1 MTLHHRGTV
10 GVTIAGVMAA
20 LAFVPAQV
28 AGAAPRPTT
37 QAQAAAVT
45 PAPRKISIPVMA
57 SVDDAQQGIGTSS
70 SAVITDKPVLALGDN
85 GVTNSAGHLVSTLV
99 GLRFRAVPIP
109 QGSTIIG
116 AHLQLTAAAASVAPP
131 TATYV
136 VRGQASDNAAAFST
150 SSHDISDRA
159 LTAASVTWPTGA
171 WVLAG
176 NAGPEQSPPDLAAI
190 VKAIV
195 DRPGWRSGNAL
206 AFVISGTGRRDA
218 AAFDAGQGAAMLTV
232 QYQQNNTAPMVFA
245 GPDQTIQLPDKA
257 LLSAR
262 VIDDGLPDPPGVTT
276 VKWSQESGP
285 GKVTF
290 TDSNNAATSASFS
303 EGGKYVLKVTASDSV
318 LSSSDTLTVMAEQAP
333 VVDAGPDQT
342 VQLPATARLDGT
354 IVDDGF
360 PDSTQVEWSMVSGPS
375 GGAVVFSP
383 TDEAKTTATFTKAG
397 TYVLRLTGVNSGH
410 LSDTDDVTVTVT
422 PADLTIT
429 MTGRPANLE
438 AGGLVS
444 LHGTVTR
451 TANGAPVGDEKVTV
465 TAYTAPDFNATVVG
479 TVTTSA
485 DGTFQISD
493 RPMAITR
500 YVATNNGVSN
510 AVMVMVRPRLN
521 AHLTAIVIHR
531 GQRAQVRGTIA
542 PSADG
547 QPLLLQRWNGVRWV
561 TAAVTST
568 TGADRASFQMSVR
581 IRQAGHYRFRVM
593 APAFAGRTQALTPAM
608 KLVVRR

>member
-1 MTLHHRGTV
+1 M
-10 GVTIAGVMAA
+10 
-20 LAFVPAQV
+20 
-28 AGAAPRPTT
+28 
-37 QAQAAAVT
+37 
-45 PAPRKISIPVMA
+45 
-57 SVDDAQQGIGTSS
+57 
-70 SAVITDKPVLALGDN
+70 
-85 GVTNSAGHLVSTLV
+85 
-99 GLRFRAVPIP
+99 
-109 QGSTIIG
+109 
-116 AHLQLTAAAASVAPP
+116 
-131 TATYV
+131 
-136 VRGQASDNAAAFST
+136 
-150 SSHDISDRA
+150 
-159 LTAASVTWPTGA
+159 
-171 WVLAG
+171 
-176 NAGPEQSPPDLAAI
+176 
-190 VKAIV
+190 
-195 DRPGWRSGNAL
+195 
-206 AFVISGTGRRDA
+206 
-218 AAFDAGQGAAMLTV
+218 
-232 QYQQNNTAPMVFA
+232 
-245 GPDQTIQLPDKA
+245 
-257 LLSAR
+257 
-262 VIDDGLPDPPGVTT
+262 
-276 VKWSQESGP
+276 
-285 GKVTF
+285 
-290 TDSNNAATSASFS
+290 
-303 EGGKYVLKVTASDSV
+303 
-318 LSSSDTLTVMAEQAP
+318 
-333 VVDAGPDQT
+333 
-342 VQLPATARLDGT
+342 
-354 IVDDGF
+354 
-360 PDSTQVEWSMVSGPS
+360 
-375 GGAVVFSP
+375 VFSP

-593 APAFAGRTQALTPAM
+593 APAFAGRTQALSPAM